1 MLKEAYSGV
10 STKITFSYSNQR
22 FCTETVM
29 NRTKVDWKAC
39 RFLNRLQLKNDKHDN
54 LRTSK

>member
-29 NRTKVDWKAC
+29 NRTKKWIEKLVD
-39 RFLNRLQLKNDKHDN
+39 F
-54 LRTSK
+54 